1 MNEPINLESKF
12 TKFSDYWAPKV
23 IAQMNDYQFKLVK
36 IKGEYVSRKHDDTDE
51 VFIVIEGKMS
61 IQLSDKKV
69 HLRDGEMIVI
79 SKGEQHQPFAEE
91 ECKILLIEPNETIN
105 SGDDPIESN
114 ENNFTSPNNYWI

>member
-12 TKFSDYWAPKV
+12 NKFSDYWAPKV

-36 IKGEYVSRKHDDTDE
+36 IKGEFVSHKHDDTDE

-79 SKGEQHQPFAEE
+79 PKGEQHKPFAKE
-91 ECKILLIEPNETIN
+91 ECKILLIEPNDTTN
-105 SGDDPIESN
+105 TGDDPIEGN
-114 ENNFTSPNNYWI
+114 INNFTSLNNHWI

>member
-12 TKFSDYWAPKV
+12 NKFSDYWAPKV

-36 IKGEYVSRKHDDTDE
+36 IKGEFVSHKHDDTDE
-51 VFIVIEGKMS
+51 VFIVIEGNMS
-61 IQLSDKKV
+61 IKLSDKTV
-69 HLRDGEMIVI
+69 HLSDGQMIVI

-105 SGDDPIESN
+105 SGDDPIKSN
-114 ENNFTSPNNYWI
+114 ENIFTSPNNYWI